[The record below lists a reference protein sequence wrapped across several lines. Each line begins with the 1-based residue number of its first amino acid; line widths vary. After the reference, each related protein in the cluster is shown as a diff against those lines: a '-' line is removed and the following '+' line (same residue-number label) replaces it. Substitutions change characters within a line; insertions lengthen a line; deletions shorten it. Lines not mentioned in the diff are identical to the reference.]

1 MCIMV
6 VYMEKNPNKEI
17 SFEES
22 IHSWKKL
29 IYWAKTGV
37 IIVDETKEE

>member
-1 MCIMV
+1 MV
-6 VYMEKNPNKEI
+6 KKPNEEI

-22 IHSWKKL
+22 IESWKKL

-37 IIVDETKEE
+37 IIADKAKEE

>member
-1 MCIMV
+1 MV
-6 VYMEKNPNKEI
+6 VFMVKKPNEDV

-22 IHSWKKL
+22 IESWKKL

-37 IIVDETKEE
+37 IIVDEGIGD